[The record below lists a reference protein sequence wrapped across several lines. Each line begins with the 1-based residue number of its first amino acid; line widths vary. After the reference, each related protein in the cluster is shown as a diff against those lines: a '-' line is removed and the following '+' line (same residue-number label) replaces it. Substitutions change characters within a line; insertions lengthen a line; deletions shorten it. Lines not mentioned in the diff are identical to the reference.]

1 MAETVNLPR
10 DSTLREL
17 VAVQK
22 ASIIAS
28 GNAAAI
34 DRLYGSL
41 VRAAKSVEE
50 VNILFVDWWNI
61 CWKEG
66 VTTRNELCERW
77 FGTVLDD
84 NRVHGTKEP
93 LFATSQSA
101 IGEATDDSVGLVCT
115 PSTEAAANRDDFAK
129 LPQFWALE
137 VAAEK
142 NADGTH
148 TIYAVEFI
156 DSYDDVRRSKHLCWV
171 LQKNTYTKEWDEG
184 GYRYFKMRCHPS
196 TGYETWPQGTDKN
209 GTVYG
214 YIANPKYAA
223 GFDSD
228 GLIGCGSGRPPI
240 NYSSHSDNVGL
251 WRKRGAQYA
260 GASGRLLKWQLA
272 MIRLKY
278 ARKGNSGTI
287 EGCTGYSY
295 QYAVSVGESGVKR
308 VLLTAA
314 QAANLF
320 VGSSVIIGDK
330 GTGTS
335 TDRGVAS
342 MYKLAKNKRIA
353 SITDVTIDGTAYV
366 DITKKKLEIG
376 VDTLPELPQDTTDRN
391 RTSPLAFTGNKFE
404 FRMLGSSQSIASP
417 NVVLN
422 TIMADELKQ
431 FADRLERAESF
442 HQALQELLRDT
453 FRDHQR
459 IIFDGNGYD
468 DDWVQEAKRRG
479 LSNLRDTVDCMPA
492 YIDEKNVALFSRFGI
507 LTPEE
512 MHARYEIHLENYCK
526 VTAIEA
532 ATLRDMT
539 LRGILPAVTRYTGD
553 LAKGVVRKRQAEM
566 TTPCRVESYLVQQ
579 LDTLSGDLLDACQA
593 MSRALEA
600 APAADAGI
608 DAARYYRDQV
618 ASRLEEMRSIID
630 RMEPLVG
637 ADYWPY
643 PTYADILFSV

>member
-50 VNILFVDWWNI
+50 VNTLFVDWWNI

-66 VTTRNELCERW
+66 VTTRNELCGRW

-196 TGYETWPQGTDKN
+196 TGYEMWPQGTDKN

-287 EGCTGYSY
+287 EGCTGYNY
-295 QYAVSVGESGVKR
+295 QYTAAAGESGVKR

-335 TDRGVAS
+335 ADRGVAS

-353 SITDVTIDGTAYV
+353 SITDVTIGGTAYKAV
-366 DITKKKLEIG
+366 NIETDTAFDTEAG
-376 VDTLPELPQDTTDRN
+376 VTYISTMPYWSGWNDTVQGYDGSRYSPTSGKEPGLIQ
-391 RTSPLAFTGNKFE
+391 RTE
-404 FRMLGSSQSIASP
+404 FQNGSYLI
-417 NVVLN
+417 L
-422 TIMADELKQ
+422 ADEFMQWGKD
-431 FADRLERAESF
+431 A
-442 HQALQELLRDT
+442 
-453 FRDHQR
+453 
-459 IIFDGNGYD
+459 DGNYTLD
-468 DDWVQEAKRRG
+468 LYTCHDQ
-479 LSNLRDTVDCMPA
+479 S
-492 YIDEKNVALFSRFGI
+492 
-507 LTPEE
+507 
-512 MHARYEIHLENYCK
+512 K
-526 VTAIEA
+526 VTTGSITADYTKQEDLTLTFAASEKDGWRYIEDTAVSKDKGVLWPAKVSTTAGSGTGVKAGFYVGLATSGVRASWRCCYLTNNGYASLA
-532 ATLRDMT
+532 A
-539 LRGILPAVTRYTGD
+539 AYSSYTPGFRNWAGSAGVAD
-553 LAKGVVRKRQAEM
+553 LAG
-566 TTPCRVESYLVQQ
+566 
-579 LDTLSGDLLDACQA
+579 
-593 MSRALEA
+593 
-600 APAADAGI
+600 
-608 DAARYYRDQV
+608 
-618 ASRLEEMRSIID
+618 
-630 RMEPLVG
+630 
-637 ADYWPY
+637 
-643 PTYADILFSV
+643 

>member
-50 VNILFVDWWNI
+50 VNTLFVDWWNI

-66 VTTRNELCERW
+66 VTTRNELCGRW

-353 SITDVTIDGTAYV
+353 SITDVTIDGTAYKAV
-366 DITKKKLEIG
+366 NIETDTAFDTEAG
-376 VDTLPELPQDTTDRN
+376 VTYISTMPYWSGWN
-391 RTSPLAFTGNKFE
+391 
-404 FRMLGSSQSIASP
+404 
-417 NVVLN
+417 
-422 TIMADELKQ
+422 
-431 FADRLERAESF
+431 
-442 HQALQELLRDT
+442 
-453 FRDHQR
+453 
-459 IIFDGNGYD
+459 
-468 DDWVQEAKRRG
+468 
-479 LSNLRDTVDCMPA
+479 DTVQ
-492 YIDEKNVALFSRFGI
+492 R
-507 LTPEE
+507 
-512 MHARYEIHLENYCK
+512 
-526 VTAIEA
+526 
-532 ATLRDMT
+532 
-539 LRGILPAVTRYTGD
+539 
-553 LAKGVVRKRQAEM
+553 
-566 TTPCRVESYLVQQ
+566 
-579 LDTLSGDLLDACQA
+579 
-593 MSRALEA
+593 
-600 APAADAGI
+600 
-608 DAARYYRDQV
+608 
-618 ASRLEEMRSIID
+618 
-630 RMEPLVG
+630 
-637 ADYWPY
+637 
-643 PTYADILFSV
+643 

>member
-28 GNAAAI
+28 GNAAAS

-50 VNILFVDWWNI
+50 VNTLFVDWWNI

-66 VTTRNELCERW
+66 VTTRNELCGRW

-196 TGYETWPQGTDKN
+196 TGYEMWPQGTDKN

-287 EGCTGYSY
+287 EGCTGYNY
-295 QYAVSVGESGVKR
+295 QYTAAAGESGVKR

-335 TDRGVAS
+335 ADRGVAS

-353 SITDVTIDGTAYV
+353 SITDVTIGGTAYKAV
-366 DITKKKLEIG
+366 NIETDTAFDTEAGVTYISTMPYWSGWNDTEEELAEIKAQEEQKEMERLAKQRKREKAYREKRKAKKIAENGGEIVKKKVCPHCGKEFTPASNRQIFC
-376 VDTLPELPQDTTDRN
+376 TKECCNQARQD
-391 RTSPLAFTGNKFE
+391 K
-404 FRMLGSSQSIASP
+404 
-417 NVVLN
+417 V
-422 TIMADELKQ
+422 K
-431 FADRLERAESF
+431 ADRVAEKG
-442 HQALQELLRDT
+442 
-453 FRDHQR
+453 DH
-459 IIFDGNGYD
+459 
-468 DDWVQEAKRRG
+468 
-479 LSNLRDTVDCMPA
+479 
-492 YIDEKNVALFSRFGI
+492 
-507 LTPEE
+507 
-512 MHARYEIHLENYCK
+512 
-526 VTAIEA
+526 
-532 ATLRDMT
+532 
-539 LRGILPAVTRYTGD
+539 
-553 LAKGVVRKRQAEM
+553 
-566 TTPCRVESYLVQQ
+566 
-579 LDTLSGDLLDACQA
+579 
-593 MSRALEA
+593 
-600 APAADAGI
+600 
-608 DAARYYRDQV
+608 YYRQRQCEV
-618 ASRLEEMRSIID
+618 CGSI
-630 RMEPLVG
+630 
-637 ADYWPY
+637 YWPTHSQQKFCSEKCKRINHNKKTLEFY
-643 PTYADILFSV
+643 HKKQKEKAQCKDLSQMKEPVSSTNSSEITTIPA

>member
-50 VNILFVDWWNI
+50 VNTLFVDWWNI

-66 VTTRNELCERW
+66 VTTRNELCGRW

-196 TGYETWPQGTDKN
+196 TGYEMWPQGTDKN

-287 EGCTGYSY
+287 EGCTGYNY
-295 QYAVSVGESGVKR
+295 QYTAAAGESGVKR

-335 TDRGVAS
+335 ADRGVAS

-353 SITDVTIDGTAYV
+353 SITDVTIGGTAYKAV
-366 DITKKKLEIG
+366 NIETDTAFDTEAGVTYISTMPYWSGWNDTEEELAEIKAQEEQKEMERLAKQRKREKAYREKRKAKKIAENGGEIVKKKVCPHCGKEFTPASNRQIFC
-376 VDTLPELPQDTTDRN
+376 TKECCNQARQD
-391 RTSPLAFTGNKFE
+391 K
-404 FRMLGSSQSIASP
+404 
-417 NVVLN
+417 V
-422 TIMADELKQ
+422 K
-431 FADRLERAESF
+431 ADRVAEKG
-442 HQALQELLRDT
+442 
-453 FRDHQR
+453 DH
-459 IIFDGNGYD
+459 
-468 DDWVQEAKRRG
+468 
-479 LSNLRDTVDCMPA
+479 
-492 YIDEKNVALFSRFGI
+492 
-507 LTPEE
+507 
-512 MHARYEIHLENYCK
+512 
-526 VTAIEA
+526 
-532 ATLRDMT
+532 
-539 LRGILPAVTRYTGD
+539 
-553 LAKGVVRKRQAEM
+553 
-566 TTPCRVESYLVQQ
+566 
-579 LDTLSGDLLDACQA
+579 
-593 MSRALEA
+593 
-600 APAADAGI
+600 
-608 DAARYYRDQV
+608 YYRQRQCEV
-618 ASRLEEMRSIID
+618 CGSI
-630 RMEPLVG
+630 
-637 ADYWPY
+637 YWPTHSQQKFCSEKCKRINHNKKTLEFY
-643 PTYADILFSV
+643 HKKQKEKAQCKDLSQMKEPVSSTNSSEITTIPA

>member
-50 VNILFVDWWNI
+50 VNTLFVDWWNI

-66 VTTRNELCERW
+66 VTTRNELCGRW

-148 TIYAVEFI
+148 TIYSVEFI

-184 GYRYFKMRCHPS
+184 G
-196 TGYETWPQGTDKN
+196 
-209 GTVYG
+209 
-214 YIANPKYAA
+214 
-223 GFDSD
+223 
-228 GLIGCGSGRPPI
+228 
-240 NYSSHSDNVGL
+240 
-251 WRKRGAQYA
+251 
-260 GASGRLLKWQLA
+260 
-272 MIRLKY
+272 
-278 ARKGNSGTI
+278 
-287 EGCTGYSY
+287 Y

-353 SITDVTIDGTAYV
+353 SITDITIDGTAYKAV
-366 DITKKKLEIG
+366 NIETDTAFDTEAG
-376 VDTLPELPQDTTDRN
+376 VTYISTIC
-391 RTSPLAFTGNKFE
+391 LAGCSI
-404 FRMLGSSQSIASP
+404 ML
-417 NVVLN
+417 
-422 TIMADELKQ
+422 
-431 FADRLERAESF
+431 
-442 HQALQELLRDT
+442 
-453 FRDHQR
+453 
-459 IIFDGNGYD
+459 
-468 DDWVQEAKRRG
+468 
-479 LSNLRDTVDCMPA
+479 
-492 YIDEKNVALFSRFGI
+492 
-507 LTPEE
+507 
-512 MHARYEIHLENYCK
+512 
-526 VTAIEA
+526 
-532 ATLRDMT
+532 
-539 LRGILPAVTRYTGD
+539 
-553 LAKGVVRKRQAEM
+553 
-566 TTPCRVESYLVQQ
+566 
-579 LDTLSGDLLDACQA
+579 
-593 MSRALEA
+593 
-600 APAADAGI
+600 
-608 DAARYYRDQV
+608 
-618 ASRLEEMRSIID
+618 
-630 RMEPLVG
+630 
-637 ADYWPY
+637 
-643 PTYADILFSV
+643 

>member
-66 VTTRNELCERW
+66 VTTRNELCGRW

-260 GASGRLLKWQLA
+260 GASGELLKWQLA

-330 GTGTS
+330 EQA
-335 TDRGVAS
+335 RA
-342 MYKLAKNKRIA
+342 RIA
-353 SITDVTIDGTAYV
+353 V
-366 DITKKKLEIG
+366 
-376 VDTLPELPQDTTDRN
+376 LPACTSWRKTNALPAS
-391 RTSPLAFTGNKFE
+391 RTSPSTARPTRRSTSRRTPPLTPK
-404 FRMLGSSQSIASP
+404 RASP
-417 NVVLN
+417 TSPRCPIGAAG
-422 TIMADELKQ
+422 TILCRAMMA
-431 FADRLERAESF
+431 ADTAR
-442 HQALQELLRDT
+442 Q
-453 FRDHQR
+453 
-459 IIFDGNGYD
+459 
-468 DDWVQEAKRRG
+468 
-479 LSNLRDTVDCMPA
+479 
-492 YIDEKNVALFSRFGI
+492 VAR
-507 LTPEE
+507 
-512 MHARYEIHLENYCK
+512 N
-526 VTAIEA
+526 
-532 ATLRDMT
+532 
-539 LRGILPAVTRYTGD
+539 
-553 LAKGVVRKRQAEM
+553 
-566 TTPCRVESYLVQQ
+566 
-579 LDTLSGDLLDACQA
+579 
-593 MSRALEA
+593 RALSS
-600 APAADAGI
+600 
-608 DAARYYRDQV
+608 ARSSKMAR
-618 ASRLEEMRSIID
+618 I
-630 RMEPLVG
+630 
-637 ADYWPY
+637 
-643 PTYADILFSV
+643 

>member
-66 VTTRNELCERW
+66 VTTRNELCGRW

-214 YIANPKYAA
+214 YIANPKYFA
-223 GFDSD
+223 GMQDD
-228 GLIGCGSGRPPI
+228 GKIGLIGCGSGRPPI

-353 SITDVTIDGTAYV
+353 SITDITIDGTAYKAV
-366 DITKKKLEIG
+366 NIETDTAFDTEAG
-376 VDTLPELPQDTTDRN
+376 VTYISTMPYWSGWNDTVQGYDGSRYSPTSGKEPGLIQ
-391 RTSPLAFTGNKFE
+391 RTE
-404 FRMLGSSQSIASP
+404 FQNGSYLI
-417 NVVLN
+417 L
-422 TIMADELKQ
+422 ADEFMQWGKD
-431 FADRLERAESF
+431 A
-442 HQALQELLRDT
+442 
-453 FRDHQR
+453 
-459 IIFDGNGYD
+459 DGNYPLD
-468 DDWVQEAKRRG
+468 LYTCHDQ
-479 LSNLRDTVDCMPA
+479 S
-492 YIDEKNVALFSRFGI
+492 
-507 LTPEE
+507 
-512 MHARYEIHLENYCK
+512 K
-526 VTAIEA
+526 VTTGSITADYTKQEDLTLTFAASEKDGWRYIEDTAVSKDKGVLWPAKVSTTAGSGTGVKAGFYVGLATSGVRASWRCCHLANRGHASLA
-532 ATLRDMT
+532 AAYSYYTT
-539 LRGILPAVTRYTGD
+539 GIRNWYGSAGVAD
-553 LAKGVVRKRQAEM
+553 LAG
-566 TTPCRVESYLVQQ
+566 
-579 LDTLSGDLLDACQA
+579 
-593 MSRALEA
+593 
-600 APAADAGI
+600 
-608 DAARYYRDQV
+608 
-618 ASRLEEMRSIID
+618 
-630 RMEPLVG
+630 
-637 ADYWPY
+637 
-643 PTYADILFSV
+643 